1 MVTCSTRGSVVVS
14 SEDLLVSLSVEAP
27 SIFRRSIDSR
37 RSFFLL
43 AGLSDEV
50 AMCLDHGDAVWIGY
64 LRYCCELLCRCTC
77 C

>member
-1 MVTCSTRGSVVVS
+1 
-14 SEDLLVSLSVEAP
+14 VEAP